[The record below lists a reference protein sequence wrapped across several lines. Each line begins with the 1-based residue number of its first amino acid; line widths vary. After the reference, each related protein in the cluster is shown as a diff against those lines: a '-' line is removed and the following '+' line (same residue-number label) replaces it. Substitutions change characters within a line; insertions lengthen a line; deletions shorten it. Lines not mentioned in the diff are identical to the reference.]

1 MGCRETTGARPRDG
15 RRDELAALALEDH
28 DGDPGAT
35 GAILAAYGL
44 IVALAIKPPLLG
56 WIGFAIASTV
66 VVDASCSGDSS
77 VAVSQQGRR
86 S

>member
-1 MGCRETTGARPRDG
+1 MSSRRWPLKTTTVT
-15 RRDELAALALEDH
+15 LA
-28 DGDPGAT
+28 AT
-35 GAILAAYGL
+35 GAVLAAYGL

-66 VVDASCSGDSS
+66 VLDASCSGGSS
-77 VAVSQQGRR
+77 AALSQQGRR